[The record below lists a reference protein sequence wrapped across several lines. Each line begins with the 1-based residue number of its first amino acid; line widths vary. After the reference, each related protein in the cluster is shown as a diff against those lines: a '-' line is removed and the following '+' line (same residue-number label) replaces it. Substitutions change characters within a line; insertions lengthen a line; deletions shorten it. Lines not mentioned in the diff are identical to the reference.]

1 MTTKKLISASA
12 YHSLHE
18 KGAKNFYSLF
28 LLIYLAKMRRDE
40 EGLIRP

>member
-18 KGAKNFYSLF
+18 KGAKNFYSFFFTYLF
-28 LLIYLAKMRRDE
+28 SKNQ
-40 EGLIRP
+40 EG